1 MHHRRISPKFA
12 IILLLLLSALIW
24 RFSLATAAGTVGDGT
39 PASCTEDA
47 LLAALQGG
55 GTVTFDCGQT
65 EDAPV
70 TIPIRARIA
79 LNADTV
85 FDGGATQ
92 ALILNGGDAGTGD
105 RNGVGIFAVAAG
117 VTVEIRNLTIL
128 NAGDSAIVSQ
138 GALTLDSVVIQE
150 ARAAQCAGVQST
162 GTLTVRRGMLTT
174 NTAESIGGN
183 ACVLAG
189 TATFENADVRFGRAE
204 QGGGIYVG
212 GGDVNVID
220 SYIAYNLSMGP
231 GAGIRVAPAVTL
243 TLRGVGLVNN
253 VADPA
258 SPDALGG
265 GIYNAGTSTIIG
277 AVMVDNEAFRGGG
290 IHNAGNLSVRESDM
304 TGNFA
309 ADVGGGLW
317 NGGQATW
324 STSSLAR
331 NTATGNGGGFYTT
344 GDLTVLNS
352 TVAENNGAS
361 QNQIDGGNTTI
372 HYSTLNESA
381 AALNVSAGTATVRGS
396 IVTGCTGALTSQGHN
411 LDTGNSC
418 AFAQTGDLN
427 NSDPLLG
434 ALQQIEGRYTWHY
447 RPADGSPAIDTGEAT
462 CADANNEDQHR
473 AVRPGGVACDIG
485 AVEVA
490 GVLPTPTTA
499 STATH
504 TPTVTAT
511 PSPTVEPTET
521 DIIPVTETATP
532 EGPYTIPAP
541 VTGAPEP
548 SILVSPEQGA
558 VGDTVTV
565 SGEGLAAN
573 GFVQLIWLQDGITF
587 NGQRVAVESDNDYA
601 VTVTVPD
608 AAAPGPA
615 QLCAAVG
622 RDVRARLV
630 CADFTVDGA
639 GAGAVQVTLPDAIP
653 ASAQVRLLDHA
664 GNTLYSVAGNNSRQ
678 ISLSGINA
686 GAYHLAVTGGT
697 ANYEMASAQIVPG
710 VVSQSN
716 VQRMVDSLD
725 PVSGQFCESDT
736 ASVALIQAKTSYA
749 GYYSGVTA
757 PSGNPSARQGDMVM
771 ESSYVNKVFAITD
784 KPQPEFGTFLSGVGL
799 LNEFRVQTSGFVG
812 SIQRVE
818 YWVRGAGQSTW
829 TKMGEASASPYPV
842 TYNMGNLPP
851 GRAEMY
857 VAPVVDGQRQCG
869 RRAVI
874 NMMNDPMKAS
884 FIRQGLTLW
893 SPAQQLYRMY
903 GRMPQVAILPI
914 VFPEDPWEVEPLG
927 DIGTRLDAYVEIRG
941 EMGLNQ
947 VMRLGM
953 LVAET
958 QVKVLGITPSSL
970 NKSLNLLPGGATV
983 VDVNDPRSLA
993 IGTGRLHLGKL
1004 FAVSFNSPKIVVF
1017 SYLGLVN
1024 VNVGFRFSMD
1034 GDLYFESI
1042 VYPLAPAVD
1051 LRLEPQ
1057 ASASFGVLVGAD
1069 VLAGLVEG
1077 SVEVGVA
1084 AALSLPLRIY
1094 AAATP
1099 EIGFL
1104 NPRFCLSAYIQFHWS
1119 AVWGIFGGSSGREP
1133 FFNIPSDCQLAA
1145 GRSAAA
1151 FDALEDRR
1159 VMASPALT
1167 SDEDGRMISVY
1178 IEDSAPN
1185 AATASPQVWARTWN
1199 PGTNGWNA
1207 AVALTAPGAYV
1218 ASPSVA
1224 LYGGDGRAVAAWVQS
1239 TQSEGDSTGGDFAAA
1254 LAQMEIYVAFFDG
1267 SAWGDP
1273 IRLTTDALPDG
1284 NPTLAGDANGATLAW
1299 VRHVD
1304 GNLSAAGGTVI
1315 AVQHWDGLA
1324 WTAMEL
1330 LTGADTTTGV
1340 NPVTDTT
1347 RTSAANR
1354 QPSLAR
1360 ASLGA
1365 ASEIALAWTYEDAG
1379 VSRVAVAHSRAQAG
1393 LWFMLDTSTLPAQ
1406 SSAPAVT
1413 VPTGQAEQ
1421 VEIAFT
1427 VAPADTDGASQ
1438 SAGNMA
1444 HVWTARLRDLDTST
1458 SVQATPL
1465 RDDKGAPVFGEKP
1478 ELQLA
1483 TAGERLLTFRHFGKP
1498 GTDSAWG
1505 QLAVTRAAGGSS
1517 FAAPLN
1523 LTSGEQ
1529 HWLGAATVNRSTN
1542 QLALLGVQVRQIQ
1555 PPAALARDVHAALA
1569 TNQLSASGDPLLS
1582 FALPADADPAIEGP
1596 LAVSQ
1601 PHAVAGTPVTV
1612 TATLRNLGRDDV
1624 SVGVRWWA
1632 GQPGTGTLLGASA
1645 AVTLT
1650 FNQTVE
1656 VARTLLADGTAQPI
1670 SAEIVTTGGNR
1681 VTAND
1686 VATVEIG
1693 ALPSPSVTGVSPT
1706 QLYDNALAITYAPP
1720 SAPGVAGYRILRRD
1734 DVTPWTLVGESVA
1747 LVHYDAQ
1754 LTPGT
1759 RYCYAVQA
1767 YDAAGLLSAAS
1778 DEVCNTP
1785 AQTKWEIYLP
1795 SVQR

>member
-1 MHHRRISPKFA
+1 
-12 IILLLLLSALIW
+12 
-24 RFSLATAAGTVGDGT
+24 
-39 PASCTEDA
+39 
-47 LLAALQGG
+47 
-55 GTVTFDCGQT
+55 
-65 EDAPV
+65 
-70 TIPIRARIA
+70 
-79 LNADTV
+79 
-85 FDGGATQ
+85 
-92 ALILNGGDAGTGD
+92 
-105 RNGVGIFAVAAG
+105 
-117 VTVEIRNLTIL
+117 
-128 NAGDSAIVSQ
+128 
-138 GALTLDSVVIQE
+138 
-150 ARAAQCAGVQST
+150 
-162 GTLTVRRGMLTT
+162 
-174 NTAESIGGN
+174 
-183 ACVLAG
+183 
-189 TATFENADVRFGRAE
+189 
-204 QGGGIYVG
+204 
-212 GGDVNVID
+212 
-220 SYIAYNLSMGP
+220 
-231 GAGIRVAPAVTL
+231 
-243 TLRGVGLVNN
+243 
-253 VADPA
+253 
-258 SPDALGG
+258 
-265 GIYNAGTSTIIG
+265 
-277 AVMVDNEAFRGGG
+277 
-290 IHNAGNLSVRESDM
+290 
-304 TGNFA
+304 
-309 ADVGGGLW
+309 
-317 NGGQATW
+317 
-324 STSSLAR
+324 
-331 NTATGNGGGFYTT
+331 
-344 GDLTVLNS
+344 
-352 TVAENNGAS
+352 
-361 QNQIDGGNTTI
+361 
-372 HYSTLNESA
+372 
-381 AALNVSAGTATVRGS
+381 
-396 IVTGCTGALTSQGHN
+396 
-411 LDTGNSC
+411 
-418 AFAQTGDLN
+418 
-427 NSDPLLG
+427 
-434 ALQQIEGRYTWHY
+434 
-447 RPADGSPAIDTGEAT
+447 
-462 CADANNEDQHR
+462 
-473 AVRPGGVACDIG
+473 
-485 AVEVA
+485 
-490 GVLPTPTTA
+490 
-499 STATH
+499 
-504 TPTVTAT
+504 
-511 PSPTVEPTET
+511 
-521 DIIPVTETATP
+521 
-532 EGPYTIPAP
+532 
-541 VTGAPEP
+541 
-548 SILVSPEQGA
+548 
-558 VGDTVTV
+558 
-565 SGEGLAAN
+565 
-573 GFVQLIWLQDGITF
+573 
-587 NGQRVAVESDNDYA
+587 
-601 VTVTVPD
+601 
-608 AAAPGPA
+608 
-615 QLCAAVG
+615 
-622 RDVRARLV
+622 
-630 CADFTVDGA
+630 
-639 GAGAVQVTLPDAIP
+639 
-653 ASAQVRLLDHA
+653 
-664 GNTLYSVAGNNSRQ
+664 
-678 ISLSGINA
+678 
-686 GAYHLAVTGGT
+686 
-697 ANYEMASAQIVPG
+697 
-710 VVSQSN
+710 
-716 VQRMVDSLD
+716 
-725 PVSGQFCESDT
+725 
-736 ASVALIQAKTSYA
+736 
-749 GYYSGVTA
+749 
-757 PSGNPSARQGDMVM
+757 
-771 ESSYVNKVFAITD
+771 
-784 KPQPEFGTFLSGVGL
+784 
-799 LNEFRVQTSGFVG
+799 
-812 SIQRVE
+812 
-818 YWVRGAGQSTW
+818 
-829 TKMGEASASPYPV
+829 
-842 TYNMGNLPP
+842 
-851 GRAEMY
+851 
-857 VAPVVDGQRQCG
+857 
-869 RRAVI
+869 
-874 NMMNDPMKAS
+874 
-884 FIRQGLTLW
+884 
-893 SPAQQLYRMY
+893 
-903 GRMPQVAILPI
+903 
-914 VFPEDPWEVEPLG
+914 
-927 DIGTRLDAYVEIRG
+927 
-941 EMGLNQ
+941 
-947 VMRLGM
+947 
-953 LVAET
+953 
-958 QVKVLGITPSSL
+958 
-970 NKSLNLLPGGATV
+970 
-983 VDVNDPRSLA
+983 
-993 IGTGRLHLGKL
+993 
-1004 FAVSFNSPKIVVF
+1004 
-1017 SYLGLVN
+1017 
-1024 VNVGFRFSMD
+1024 
-1034 GDLYFESI
+1034 
-1042 VYPLAPAVD
+1042 
-1051 LRLEPQ
+1051 
-1057 ASASFGVLVGAD
+1057 
-1069 VLAGLVEG
+1069 
-1077 SVEVGVA
+1077 
-1084 AALSLPLRIY
+1084 
-1094 AAATP
+1094 
-1099 EIGFL
+1099 
-1104 NPRFCLSAYIQFHWS
+1104 
-1119 AVWGIFGGSSGREP
+1119 
-1133 FFNIPSDCQLAA
+1133 
-1145 GRSAAA
+1145 
-1151 FDALEDRR
+1151 
-1159 VMASPALT
+1159 
-1167 SDEDGRMISVY
+1167 MISVY